1 MDVSGVGAGPTLA
14 EFTSALRSLAG
25 PEGQLLAALEGVPQS
40 GDTITATLGQLTELV
55 VLRFL
60 EIIERPPSPENALRL
75 EGLRRASVS
84 AAAEGN
90 VQQALVKLEQIA
102 KLDPRRAEALES
114 DPGLASLRAEV
125 RQLFF
130 RLTSAAHLD
139 AESRLGQA
147 THLLEAAG
155 PKESVG
161 QEFRPEIAILIAGR
175 LLEAGGYAN
184 CMCSAA
190 LSQMRINQYVVA
202 PSPAPLSPAD
212 PKSTPAPS
220 VRVRRQWMPR
230 IRKLWVRAPLLVLL
244 LAWLAIGLAAGSVS
258 AILRRFWPQ
267 PWLESLMAGG
277 VEVWGVGFLALI
289 GFGFYAR
296 VRNWRR

>member
-25 PEGQLLAALEGVPQS
+25 PEGQLLAALEGVRQS

-130 RLTSAAHLD
+130 PQASGTGTSC
-139 AESRLGQA
+139 
-147 THLLEAAG
+147 
-155 PKESVG
+155 VG
-161 QEFRPEIAILIAGR
+161 L
-175 LLEAGGYAN
+175 
-184 CMCSAA
+184 
-190 LSQMRINQYVVA
+190 
-202 PSPAPLSPAD
+202 
-212 PKSTPAPS
+212 
-220 VRVRRQWMPR
+220 
-230 IRKLWVRAPLLVLL
+230 IRK
-244 LAWLAIGLAAGSVS
+244 
-258 AILRRFWPQ
+258 Q
-267 PWLESLMAGG
+267 
-277 VEVWGVGFLALI
+277 
-289 GFGFYAR
+289 
-296 VRNWRR
+296 N